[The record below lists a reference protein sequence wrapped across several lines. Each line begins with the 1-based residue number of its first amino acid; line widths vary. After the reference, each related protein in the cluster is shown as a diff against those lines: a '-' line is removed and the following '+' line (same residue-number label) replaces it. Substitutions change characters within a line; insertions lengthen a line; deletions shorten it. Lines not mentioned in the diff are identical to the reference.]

1 MVNKIWGFF
10 IIVGVIVGVFNNKI
24 SIINENILSSTK
36 TTIDMI
42 LQIFPVI
49 ALWLGIMEIAKESGL
64 LKKLSDLFKPL
75 LSKLFPEIPINHESL
90 GYISSNVVINMLG
103 LGNAAT
109 PFGLKAM
116 KSLSELNKNSKV
128 ASKSM
133 ITFLILNTSGLTII
147 PTTVISLRMMYGSVN
162 PTETVL
168 ATIIATVISTILA
181 LLVDKI
187 FRKINK

>member
-1 MVNKIWGFF
+1 MVNKIWAFF
-10 IIVGVIVGVFNNKI
+10 IIIGVIFGIINDKI
-24 SIINENILSSTK
+24 SVINESILNST
-36 TTIDMI
+36 TTSIEMI
-42 LQIFPVI
+42 LKMFPVI

-64 LKKLSDLFKPL
+64 LDKLSNLFKPI
-75 LSKLFPEIPINHESL
+75 LSKLFPELPKNHEAL

-116 KSLSELNKNSKV
+116 KSLHELNGKSKI

-147 PTTVISLRMMYGSVN
+147 PTTVISLRMMYGSAS
-162 PTETVL
+162 PTEIVP
-168 ATIIATVISTILA
+168 ATIIATIISTILA

-187 FRKINK
+187 FRRRNS

>member
-24 SIINENILSSTK
+24 SIINENILASTK

-75 LSKLFPEIPINHESL
+75 LSKLFPEIPSNHESL